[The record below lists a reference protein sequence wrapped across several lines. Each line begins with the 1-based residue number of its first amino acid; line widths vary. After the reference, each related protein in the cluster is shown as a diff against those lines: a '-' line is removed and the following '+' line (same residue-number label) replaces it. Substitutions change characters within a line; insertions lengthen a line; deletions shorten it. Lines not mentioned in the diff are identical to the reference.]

1 MLQETIQE
9 FLKAGKVKEAEF
21 AKLFNNVTASS
32 KEQDMKEHW
41 DLQVGFK
48 VDVKGLKKVRRS
60 DSEVNENIHWLEIRN
75 VNGANG
81 WLYSEETDLFAFE
94 THNYWIVVEKAA
106 LQALVKERVQKVLVE
121 SPELYKLYR
130 RKGRKDLMTLVSS
143 MDLCYICATMLKKD
157 GVSS

>member
-9 FLKAGKVKEAEF
+9 FLKAGKVKEVEF
-21 AKLFNNVTASS
+21 AKLFNNVVASS

-48 VDVKGLKKVRRS
+48 VDVKGLKKVKRS

-75 VNGANG
+75 VNGTNG

-94 THNYWIVVEKAA
+94 TNNYWIVVEKSA

-130 RKGRKDLMTLVSS
+130 RKGRKDLMTLVTSL
-143 MDLCYICATMLKKD
+143 DLCYICASMLKKD
-157 GVSS
+157 ES